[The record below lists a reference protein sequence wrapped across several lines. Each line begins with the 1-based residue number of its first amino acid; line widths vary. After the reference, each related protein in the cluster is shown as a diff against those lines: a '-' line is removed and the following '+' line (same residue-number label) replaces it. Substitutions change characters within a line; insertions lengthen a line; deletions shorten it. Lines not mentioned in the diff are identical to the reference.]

1 MYDIPLEKVVQEGLF
16 MGGRYCDW
24 GLRRAQEITP
34 LLAKR
39 TGKPVRCVMTRQETF
54 DSVIMKERYM
64 HLRVGFTKE
73 GLITAIDDFSIA
85 DAVCGAAPAPVMW
98 RSEAGPKTP

>member
-1 MYDIPLEKVVQEGLF
+1 VTGPEKGT
-16 MGGRYCDW
+16 G
-24 GLRRAQEITP
+24 ITP

-73 GLITAIDDFSIA
+73 G
-85 DAVCGAAPAPVMW
+85 
-98 RSEAGPKTP
+98 